1 MVHSNLTIHNMFDA
15 LQSRFG
21 AFQEFEDV
29 SASVL
34 DAEIA
39 DETRLDD
46 LPVIVQEAVA

>member
-39 DETRLDD
+39 DEARLDD
-46 LPVIVQEAVA
+46 LPIVAQEVVA

>member
-1 MVHSNLTIHNMFDA
+1 MFDA

-29 SASVL
+29 PASVL

-46 LPVIVQEAVA
+46 LPIIVQEAAA